1 LARRELPAAVEIEK
15 KLLSAMM
22 LKEGA
27 VIPKVA
33 NLITDDDFY
42 REENRIIFRA
52 MLAIYNRDTP
62 PDVLLIE
69 DELTRTD
76 ELERVNRRY
85 LFSLIDLE
93 FSTARAEAYANTI
106 KTKSILRRLINSGL
120 EIADEAGN
128 ERKDVEDILEDAE
141 RKILAVTSQN
151 NQVGF
156 EKLAA
161 VLQRTIERIQHI
173 HNNPGKVV
181 GVTTGI
187 HDIDKVTNGLQRSD
201 LILLAARPSMG
212 KTALALNIAANA
224 AREKKVVAL
233 FSLEMS
239 KMQLGNRLLS
249 TWSGINS
256 QYLNTGVFSDDDM
269 KALLRSLDELSPL
282 KLFIDDTAGISLLEL
297 RSKTRRLK
305 HEHGLDLIVI
315 DYLQLMQGGRARL
328 TEQNRQQEISE
339 ISRNLKALARELN
352 VPILALSQLSRQVE
366 MRADKKPQLSDLRE
380 SGSLEQDADIVMFL
394 YRDEYYNRDD
404 TENANIAELIFA
416 KNRNG
421 PTTSIRLQF
430 NKETMRFGDLT
441 RAEY

>member
-1 LARRELPAAVEIEK
+1 MARRELPAAVEIEK

>member
-1 LARRELPAAVEIEK
+1 MARRELPAAIEIEK

-22 LKEGA
+22 LKNGEA
-27 VIPKVA
+27 IPKVT
-33 NLITDDDFY
+33 NLITADDFY

-52 MLAIYNRDTP
+52 LLAVYNRDTP

-69 DELTRTD
+69 DELIRTG
-76 ELERVNRRY
+76 ELDRVNRRY

-106 KTKSILRRLINSGL
+106 RTKSLLRRLINAGL
-120 EIADEAGN
+120 EIADDAGD
-128 ERKDVEDILEDAE
+128 ERKDVEDVLEEAE
-141 RKILAVTSQN
+141 RKVLAVTSQN
-151 NQVGF
+151 NQIGF
-156 EKLAA
+156 EKLSA
-161 VLQRTIERIQHI
+161 VLQRTFERIQHI
-173 HNNPGKVV
+173 HNNPGQVV

-224 AREKKVVAL
+224 AADKKVVAL

-239 KMQLGNRLLS
+239 KTQLGNRLLS

-256 QYLNTGVFSDDDM
+256 QYLNTGVFADDDM
-269 KALLRSLDELSPL
+269 QALLRALDHLSPL

-305 HEHGLDLIVI
+305 HEHGLDLVVI
-315 DYLQLMQGGRARL
+315 DYLQLMQGGRGRL

-404 TENANIAELIFA
+404 AENKNIAELIFA

-421 PTTSIRLQF
+421 PTTSIHLQF
-430 NKETMRFGDLT
+430 NKEIMRFGDLT
-441 RAEY
+441 REEY